1 MSGIVLYS
9 FWDNSVIMDKI
20 VDFFQHESDLW
31 QDLVCIN
38 QQK

>member
-1 MSGIVLYS
+1 
-9 FWDNSVIMDKI
+9 MDKI